1 MIMMMIIIHNNPW
14 GDYQKWLQIAC
25 KSVKKRKEERFV
37 LSESEKRSFQE
48 RNAYLAAQAWLI
60 AAYCI

>member
-1 MIMMMIIIHNNPW
+1 MMMIIIHNNPS

-37 LSESEKRSFQE
+37 LSESEKRSVQE
-48 RNAYLAAQAWLI
+48 HNAYLAAQA
-60 AAYCI
+60 